1 MPSKEAQESNQRNGK
16 LSITLPF
23 EDALRAV
30 LRVKPD
36 GKHQEPSKRRKAP
49 KAAPRPTRRHGT
61 AS

>member
-1 MPSKEAQESNQRNGK
+1 MAESSTSKQHGK
-16 LSITLPF
+16 LSIPLPF

-36 GKHQEPSKRRKAP
+36 GKQEPRKSRKPP

>member
-1 MPSKEAQESNQRNGK
+1 MADPLTSKQHGK
-16 LSITLPF
+16 LSIPLPF

-36 GKHQEPSKRRKAP
+36 EKPSKPRKAP

-61 AS
+61 AP